1 MILSHAIS
9 QSIISCVR
17 YKFWLLSLDGNR
29 GKGYTLVRDY
39 TKKDAYETHAL
50 IADILGIDGGKPISE
65 ADRKAWAATQAERE
79 SAEKQAKKKHGKPLP
94 KPPKTALTPPP
105 PSTPTPIL
113 PKKAYARTVLG

>member
-1 MILSHAIS
+1 M
-9 QSIISCVR
+9 
-17 YKFWLLSLDGNR
+17 DGNR

-79 SAEKQAKKKHGKPLP
+79 SAEKQAKKSTANRCQNRPKPL
-94 KPPKTALTPPP
+94 
-105 PSTPTPIL
+105 
-113 PKKAYARTVLG
+113 